1 MPLVLAGGYGQAM
14 SKPQR
19 QHHREPAKQHASIA
33 THREGLVTILGNLAS
48 GASKVVGEDL
58 RVATVAALTQIITD
72 LRRDATN
79 LDPVGAV
86 GDVVT
91 DLLIAADMAV
101 GSTLY
106 DVSLVIRRAVDSL
119 DILLEVTTEDG
130 VPPLT

>member
-1 MPLVLAGGYGQAM
+1 M
-14 SKPQR
+14 S
-19 QHHREPAKQHASIA
+19 
-33 THREGLVTILGNLAS
+33 VTYIS
-48 GASKVVGEDL
+48 SK
-58 RVATVAALTQIITD
+58 RD

-79 LDPVGAV
+79 LDPAGAV

-101 GSTLY
+101 ASTIY

-130 VPPLT
+130 VPPLA

>member
-1 MPLVLAGGYGQAM
+1 MPLELAGGYGQAM

-19 QHHREPAKQHASIA
+19 HRHREPSKEHASIA

-101 GSTLY
+101 GSTIY

-130 VPPLT
+130 VRPLT

>member
-1 MPLVLAGGYGQAM
+1 MPLERAGGYGQAM
-14 SKPQR
+14 GTAHR
-19 QHHREPAKQHASIA
+19 HRHREPAKEHASIA
-33 THREGLVTILGNLAS
+33 THREGLVTILGNLAL

-58 RVATVAALTQIITD
+58 RVATVAALMHIITD

-86 GDVVT
+86 EDVLT

-101 GSTLY
+101 GSTIY
-106 DVSLVIRRAVDSL
+106 DVSLVIRRAVGSL
-119 DILLEVTTEDG
+119 DILVEVNTEDG

>member
-86 GDVVT
+86 GDGSPEIRSARSGTGCRRFCRIGRESVPEECIRVYHV
-91 DLLIAADMAV
+91 AV
-101 GSTLY
+101 NFN
-106 DVSLVIRRAVDSL
+106 
-119 DILLEVTTEDG
+119 
-130 VPPLT
+130 